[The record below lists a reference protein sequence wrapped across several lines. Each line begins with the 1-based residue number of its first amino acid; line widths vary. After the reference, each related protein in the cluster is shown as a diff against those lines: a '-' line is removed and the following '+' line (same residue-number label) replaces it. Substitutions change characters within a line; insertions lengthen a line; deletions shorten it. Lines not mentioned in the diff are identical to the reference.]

1 MYLLKKGEQTYIYT
15 MSTPHSTTPK
25 SARVQAAETFISIF
39 QTLDATPLNTV
50 LSSKYYHKIG
60 PSSISGLGP
69 WDKAGFIAHVNSLK
83 KSMTAFPVTITE
95 IIDSDS
101 SNSVW
106 VWTESDVKWRAEAI
120 DGDPAEWSYQGQNM
134 FMFWF
139 DTEGKI
145 EKCIEL
151 LDSQRSI
158 GVLVPLFQRAMGNLS
173 KGE

>member
-1 MYLLKKGEQTYIYT
+1 
-15 MSTPHSTTPK
+15 MSSSNNTTPK
-25 SARVQAAETFISIF
+25 SARVQAAETFVSIF
-39 QTLDATPLNTV
+39 QTLDTTPLNAI
-50 LSSKYYHKIG
+50 LSSKYYHEMG
-60 PSSISGLGP
+60 PSTISGFGP
-69 WDKAGFIAHVNSLK
+69 WDKAGFIAHVNGLK
-83 KSMTAFPVTITE
+83 KTMTAFPVTITE

-106 VWTESDVKWRAEAI
+106 VWTASDIKWRAEAI

-139 DTEGKI
+139 DAEGKI

-151 LDSQRSI
+151 LDSHKSI
-158 GVLVPLFQRAMGNLS
+158 GVLMPLFQRAAVNLG